1 MLDELGGWEDLGGG
15 LADADRHVLHLD
27 RLRQV
32 RQRRELRTSRPPRSA
47 VDVYEEDGH
56 SVADGLYKLEAA
68 PGGGKVGGR
77 EEDDER
83 LRVAHCQLQRRQ
95 LDQVVTIDEGA
106 VAETREP
113 VVHARHN
120 VLRLRAL
127 VGEEGVVADGAL
139 AQEEVCRRLPR
150 PPPGGQCLTGRAQ
163 TLSKVR
169 QKRVEVRVHVVERDR
184 VTEDGRRGV
193 ARLDEALVGLCG
205 LGHVSERGERHPMP
219 RGPLDRHENHLHT
232 VTNGLAEFGA
242 AGRRVKVRLRDEADH
257 AAGVADALLLRV
269 GLLARIRNL
278 VSRRSQMIA
287 HPLRQRGLRRR
298 RAHKRVP
305 LRLPQIALPDAL
317 GVRLYQIVPFDRR
330 RLGILGTGRARC

>member
-27 RLRQV
+27 RHRHV
-32 RQRRELRTSRPPRSA
+32 RQRRELRAIRPPCRA
-47 VDVYEEDGH
+47 VDVDEEDGH
-56 SVADGLYKLEAA
+56 AVADCLDKLEAA
-68 PGGGKVGGR
+68 PGRGKVGGR

-83 LRVAHCQLQRRQ
+83 LRVAHSQLQRGQ
-95 LDQVVTIDEGA
+95 LDQVVPVDEGA
-106 VAETREP
+106 VAEIREP

-127 VGEEGVVADGAL
+127 MGEEGVVADGAL
-139 AQEEVCRRLPR
+139 SQEEVCRRLPR
-150 PPPGGQCLTGRAQ
+150 PPPGGRCLTGPPQ
-163 TLSKVR
+163 TLPKVL
-169 QKRVEVRVHVVERDR
+169 KERVQVRVHVVERDR
-184 VTEDGRRGV
+184 VTEDGRCGV
-193 ARLDEALVGLCG
+193 ARLDEAALVGLRG
-205 LGHVSERGERHPMP
+205 LGHVGERGERHPSP
-219 RGPLDRHENHLHT
+219 RRPLDRHGKHLHA
-232 VTNGLAEFGA
+232 VDHGLAEFGA

-269 GLLARIRNL
+269 GLLARIRNF

-330 RLGILGTGRARC
+330 RLRILGTGRA